1 MYLLI
6 YVCMHA
12 CMYVCMYVRVCAY
25 VYIHFYVYGIRV
37 FLCVGVGRNLYRLTT
52 GLFFSNPLSDW
63 KAKQ

>member
-1 MYLLI
+1 MYA
-6 YVCMHA
+6 CMH
-12 CMYVCMYVRVCAY
+12 VCMYVRVCAY

-37 FLCVGVGRNLYRLTT
+37 FLCVGVDRNLYRLTT